1 MTKINLLTVFVVT
14 FVVAMLGIA
23 SVTPVF
29 AVPVLNPANGHH
41 YELISTILSWTD
53 AKSAAEASV
62 FQGVNGHLVTITS
75 ADENAFVEGLVPNNS
90 IVWIGF
96 TDEVIE
102 GIFLWVTGEPVVY
115 TNWNGGEPND
125 AGSGEDYA
133 EFLSDPPFAGS
144 PWNDVPNV
152 RSGNTGYVVEYEP
165 THSSMFDLLE
175 EIRDELKDIW
185 DAIRNEVIPL
195 LEGIET
201 TVNNIE
207 PSVRDNLFVTD
218 VHLKDGQVMVLLD
231 NAGIGGSSDVEVT
244 WRLDETKCQ
253 LLYTLTDVTAGLT
266 LTPFVDGGELGG
278 NPAHEDLSGVEAIAL
293 TTQEKKNCH
302 VNPTQG
308 EYIGI
313 STIGST
319 P

>member
-1 MTKINLLTVFVVT
+1 
-14 FVVAMLGIA
+14 MLGVA

-29 AVPVLNPANGHH
+29 AAPVLNPANGHH

-53 AKSAAEASV
+53 AKSEAEASI

-75 ADENAFVEGLVPNNS
+75 ADENAFVEGIVPDNT

-102 GIFLWVTGEPVVY
+102 GNFEWVTAEPVIY
-115 TNWNGGEPND
+115 TNWNAGEPND
-125 AGSGEDYA
+125 SSATGEDYG
-133 EFLSDPPFAGS
+133 EFLSDPPFTGS

-152 RSGNTGYVVEYEP
+152 RSGNSGYVVEYDTDP
-165 THSSMFDLLE
+165 VHSGMFDILE
-175 EIRDELKDIW
+175 EILDEVKAIW
-185 DAIRNEVIPL
+185 DAIQNEVIPL
-195 LEGIET
+195 LEGIDT

-218 VHLKDGQVMVLLD
+218 VHLKNGQVMVLLD

-253 LLYTLTDVTAGLT
+253 LLYTLTDVADGLT
-266 LTPFVDGGELGG
+266 LTQFVDGDALGG
-278 NPAHEDLSGVEAIAL
+278 NPAHQDLTEVEAIAL

>member
-1 MTKINLLTVFVVT
+1 MTKTITIAVIALVAVVMGMSSI
-14 FVVAMLGIA
+14 VPAL
-23 SVTPVF
+23 

-41 YELISTILSWTD
+41 YELISTTLSWTD
-53 AKSAAEASV
+53 AKSEAEASI

-75 ADENAFVEGLVPNNS
+75 GSEDAFVEGLVTDDKR
-90 IVWIGF
+90 VWIGL
-96 TDEVIE
+96 TDEVSE
-102 GIFLWVTGEPVVY
+102 GTFEWVTGEPVTY
-115 TNWNGGEPND
+115 TNWLTGEPND
-125 AGSGEDYA
+125 ANGLEDFV
-133 EFLSDPPFAGS
+133 ELLSEPPFNGV
-144 PWNDVPNV
+144 WNDLPNV
-152 RSGNTGYVVEYEP
+152 WSLNNGYVVEYDTDP
-165 THSSMFDLLE
+165 VHSGMFDILE
-175 EIRDELKDIW
+175 EILDEVKAIW
-185 DAIRNEVIPL
+185 DAIQDEVIPL
-195 LEGIET
+195 LEGIDT

-207 PSVRDNLFVTD
+207 PSSVRDNLFVTD

-253 LLYTLTDVTAGLT
+253 LLYTLTDVAAGLT
-266 LTPFVDGGELGG
+266 LTQFVDGGELGG

-293 TTQEKKNCH
+293 TTQDKKNCH